1 MTTAPAFPRGLSLL
15 VAGPGRTAG
24 LEEDLRGSGR
34 PVRHVRG
41 RRMPTVAALFDEFAA
56 ALQFPYY
63 FGRNK
68 DAFDECFGEIGD
80 TVGAGPVVLVLD
92 ADAVLTEQPG
102 ELSWFADAV
111 GHTSAPV
118 VLQVRP
124 GREDDVVERFAA
136 VGVHLPRIADR
147 SA

>member
-1 MTTAPAFPRGLSLL
+1 MPTPTFPSGLSLL
-15 VAGPGRTAG
+15 VAAPTRAAG
-24 LEEDLRGSGR
+24 IEEDLRGVR

-63 FGRNK
+63 FGRNR

-80 TVGAGPVVLVLD
+80 TVGDDAVVLVLD
-92 ADAVLTEQPG
+92 ADVLLAEQPA
-102 ELSWFADAV
+102 ELSWFTAAV
-111 GHTSAPV
+111 GHTAAAI

-124 GREDDVVERFAA
+124 GRDDTVVDRFAA
-136 VGVHLPRIADR
+136 VGVHLPRIADPG
-147 SA
+147 A

>member
-1 MTTAPAFPRGLSLL
+1 MIPTFPRGLSLL
-15 VAGPGRTAG
+15 VADPRRTAG
-24 LEEDLRGSGR
+24 IEEDLRAHR

-68 DAFDECFGEIGD
+68 DAFDECFGEIAD

-92 ADAVLTEQPG
+92 ADTLLNEQPT
-102 ELSWFADAV
+102 ELSWFVEAV
-111 GHTSAPV
+111 GRTDASI
-118 VLQVRP
+118 VLQARP
-124 GREDDVVERFAA
+124 GRADTVVERFTS
-136 VGVHLPRIADR
+136 VGVHLPRSADPG
-147 SA
+147 A

>member
-1 MTTAPAFPRGLSLL
+1 MLLSPPQGLSLL
-15 VAGPGRTAG
+15 VVDPARAAGI
-24 LEEDLRGSGR
+24 EEDLRAAGR

-41 RRMPTVAALFDEFAA
+41 RRMATVRALFDEFAA

-80 TVGAGPVVLVLD
+80 TVGADPVVFVLD
-92 ADAVLTEQPG
+92 ADVLLDEQSG
-102 ELSWFADAV
+102 ELSWFAAAV
-111 GHTSAPV
+111 GTAAASI

-124 GREDDVVERFAA
+124 GHADALVGRCRA

-147 SA
+147 DA

>member
-1 MTTAPAFPRGLSLL
+1 MPAPTFPIGLSLL
-15 VAGPGRTAG
+15 VAGPGRAAG
-24 LEEDLRGSGR
+24 IEEDLRGIR

-68 DAFDECFGEIGD
+68 DAFDECFSEIGD
-80 TVGAGPVVLVLD
+80 TVGDDAVVLVLD
-92 ADAVLTEQPG
+92 ADVLLNEQPTQ
-102 ELSWFADAV
+102 LSWFAAAV
-111 GHTSAPV
+111 RGAAAAI

-124 GREDDVVERFAA
+124 GHEDTVVDRFAA
-136 VGVHLPRIADR
+136 AGVHLPRIADPG
-147 SA
+147 A

>member
-1 MTTAPAFPRGLSLL
+1 MTTPMFPRGLSLL
-15 VAGPGRTAG
+15 VAGSGRAAG
-24 LEEDLRGSGR
+24 IEEDLRAVR

-80 TVGAGPVVLVLD
+80 TVGDDAVVLVLD
-92 ADAVLTEQPG
+92 ADALLNEQPTQ
-102 ELSWFADAV
+102 LSWFAAAV
-111 GHTSAPV
+111 GHTAAAI

-124 GREDDVVERFAA
+124 GHEDTVVDRFAA
-136 VGVHLPRIADR
+136 AGVHLPRIADPG
-147 SA
+147 A

>member
-1 MTTAPAFPRGLSLL
+1 MTPVPTFPRGLSLL
-15 VAGPGRTAG
+15 VADPGRAVG
-24 LEEDLRGSGR
+24 IAEQLRGAR

-41 RRMPTVAALFDEFAA
+41 RSMPTTAALFDEFAA

-80 TVGAGPVVLVLD
+80 SVGPGAVVLVLD
-92 ADAVLTEQPG
+92 ADALLTEQPA
-102 ELSWFADAV
+102 ELAWFAEAV
-111 GHTSAPV
+111 GHGDVSI

-124 GREDDVVERFAA
+124 GRGGTVARQFAA
-136 VGVHLPRIADR
+136 IGVDLPRIADPG
-147 SA
+147 A

>member
-1 MTTAPAFPRGLSLL
+1 MPTPTFPSGLSLL

-24 LEEDLRGSGR
+24 IEEDLRAVR

-41 RRMPTVAALFDEFAA
+41 RRMPTVPALFDEFAA

-68 DAFDECFGEIGD
+68 DAFDECFGEIGE
-80 TVGAGPVVLVLD
+80 TVGDAPVVLVLD
-92 ADAVLTEQPG
+92 ADVLLTEQPT
-102 ELSWFADAV
+102 ELSWFAAAV
-111 GHTSAPV
+111 GHTPASI

-124 GREDDVVERFAA
+124 GHADTVLDRFASA
-136 VGVHLPRIADR
+136 GVHLPRIADPG
-147 SA
+147 A